1 MRRVQGL
8 GLSQMLV
15 QDEKANVF
23 LGAAFLG
30 TMFFG
35 KVCFG
40 V

>member
-8 GLSQMLV
+8 GLV